1 MRSFT
6 FVLILQ
12 LGGGGRGGF
21 IAWELGLI
29 DTTPEEERTML
40 SKDCDVPLLRCF
52 RIGQFGLL
60 SETDLQCSTTAST
73 EIQRQKYV

>member
-1 MRSFT
+1 MD
-6 FVLILQ
+6 
-12 LGGGGRGGF
+12 GGGGF